1 MNAHPSMAARNQ
13 KNHASSNW
21 ASDPATK
28 IDAQPT
34 SMPSQ
39 SPKDLEQHI
48 YRYSLKMDSDKD
60 GKPASAWILNDIQ
73 SLWMTLWNSA
83 RREDDADIRWQPRR
97 CWLKPVCSELLLVP
111 LYYHYY
117 IERSG
122 FSIFF
127 FGRSASHATHT
138 HTHRCHT
145 FSNIYQDQNWIRRK
159 RRINVYGY
167 IYIHSICSPT
177 RPSNS
182 RYAYLIY
189 WNAWAF
195 IFIGSSSW
203 KRGWSTILICILW
216 HRRVLYMYIDSILM
230 IIILLI
236 WQIECEN

>member
-1 MNAHPSMAARNQ
+1 MTFNRYEWHCETRRGEKMMLIFVDSPVAAGWSQLFRATTC
-13 KNHASSNW
+13 ASV
-21 ASDPATK
+21 
-28 IDAQPT
+28 
-34 SMPSQ
+34 
-39 SPKDLEQHI
+39 L
-48 YRYSLKMDSDKD
+48 SLLHR
-60 GKPASAWILNDIQ
+60 A
-73 SLWMTLWNSA
+73 
-83 RREDDADIRWQPRR
+83 E
-97 CWLKPVCSELLLVP
+97 WL
-111 LYYHYY
+111 
-117 IERSG
+117 
-122 FSIFF
+122 FNFF
-127 FGRSASHATHT
+127 FRAFGFACDS

-167 IYIHSICSPT
+167 IYIYSICSPT

-189 WNAWAF
+189 WNAWALK
-195 IFIGSSSW
+195 FIGSSSW